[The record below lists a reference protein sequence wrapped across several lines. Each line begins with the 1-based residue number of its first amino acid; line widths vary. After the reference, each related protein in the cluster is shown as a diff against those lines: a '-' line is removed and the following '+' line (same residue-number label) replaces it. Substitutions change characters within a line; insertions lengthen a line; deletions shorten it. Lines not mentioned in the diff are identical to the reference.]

1 MDLII
6 FTISMVALIYGAD
19 FVIKESERIALHFN
33 ISSFVIGATLVAV
46 GTSLPEMAVSMSASA
61 KGSSDIAVANV
72 IGSTIFNISLVL
84 GLVFLLAKKINPH
97 RDLFAKDSAWSL
109 FPILIFILM
118 GIDGKLSMFDGILF
132 LLLMGAYVMFLIN
145 SNSLEEDIDEE
156 LLKEKFNWL
165 KTTIL
170 LLIGFIFVIV
180 GANFA
185 IDSVGNIA
193 RSFGIS
199 EWIIGLFLVAFGTS
213 LPELTISIKSALN
226 NNADLAIGNI
236 IGSNVANFTMVLGLS
251 AIINPLNVNFSSY
264 YFDITAAFI
273 ATLMLV
279 FITANKLYNK
289 SAGIALLVILGLVI
303 QNSLV

>member
-1 MDLII
+1 MDFLIFI
-6 FTISMVALIYGAD
+6 IAMAALIYGAD

-61 KGSSDIAVANV
+61 KGSADIAVANV

-84 GLVFLLAKKINPH
+84 GLVFLLAKNIEPK
-97 RDLFAKDSAWSL
+97 RDLFAKDSAWSI

-118 GIDGKLSMFDGILF
+118 GIDGRISMFDGILF
-132 LLLMGAYVMFLIN
+132 LCMMGAYLLFLIN
-145 SNSLEEDIDEE
+145 SNSIEQSDEDLSKD
-156 LLKEKFNWL
+156 KFNWI
-165 KTTIL
+165 KTLVL

-185 IDSVGNIA
+185 IDSAGNIA
-193 RSFGIS
+193 RGFGIS

-213 LPELTISIKSALN
+213 LPELIISVKSAIN

-251 AIINPLNVNFSSY
+251 SIINPLNVDFNSY
-264 YFDITAAFI
+264 LFDISAAFI
-273 ATLMLV
+273 VSLMLV

-289 SAGIALLVILGLVI
+289 SAGIALLVVLGLVI
-303 QNSLV
+303 QNSL

>member
-1 MDLII
+1 MDFLIFI
-6 FTISMVALIYGAD
+6 IAMAALIYGAD

-46 GTSLPEMAVSMSASA
+46 GTSLPVMAVSMTASA
-61 KGSSDIAVANV
+61 KGSADIAVANV

-84 GLVFLLAKKINPH
+84 GLVFLLAKNIEPK
-97 RDLFAKDSAWSL
+97 RDLFAKDSAWSI

-118 GIDGKLSMFDGILF
+118 GIDGRISMFDGILF
-132 LLLMGAYVMFLIN
+132 ICMMGAYLLFLIN
-145 SNSLEEDIDEE
+145 SNSIEQSDEDLSKD
-156 LLKEKFNWL
+156 KFNWI
-165 KTTIL
+165 KTLVL

-185 IDSVGNIA
+185 IDSAGNIA
-193 RSFGIS
+193 RGFGIS

-213 LPELTISIKSALN
+213 LPELIISVKSAIN

-251 AIINPLNVNFSSY
+251 SIINPLNVDFNSY
-264 YFDITAAFI
+264 LFDISAAFI
-273 ATLMLV
+273 VSLMLV

-289 SAGIALLVILGLVI
+289 SAGIALLVVLGLVI
-303 QNSLV
+303 QNSL

>member
-6 FTISMVALIYGAD
+6 FTISMAALIYGAD

-61 KGSSDIAVANV
+61 KGSADIAVANV

-132 LLLMGAYVMFLIN
+132 LLLMGAYLMFLIN
-145 SNSLEEDIDEE
+145 SNSLEEDIDED

-165 KTTIL
+165 KTGML

-185 IDSVGNIA
+185 IDSAGNIA
-193 RSFGIS
+193 RSFGVS
-199 EWIIGLFLVAFGTS
+199 EWMIGLFLVAFGTS
-213 LPELTISIKSALN
+213 LPELTISIKSAIN

-251 AIINPLNVNFSSY
+251 AIINPLNIDFSSY

>member
-1 MDLII
+1 MDFLIFI
-6 FTISMVALIYGAD
+6 IAMAALIYGAD

-61 KGSSDIAVANV
+61 KGSADIAVANV

-84 GLVFLLAKKINPH
+84 GLVFLLAKNIEPK
-97 RDLFAKDSAWSL
+97 RDLFAKDSAWSI

-118 GIDGKLSMFDGILF
+118 GIDGRISMFDGILF
-132 LLLMGAYVMFLIN
+132 ICMMGAYLLFLIN
-145 SNSLEEDIDEE
+145 SNSIEQSDEDLSKD
-156 LLKEKFNWL
+156 KFNWI
-165 KTTIL
+165 KTLVL
-170 LLIGFIFVIV
+170 LLIGFIFFFFW
-180 GANFA
+180 ANFA
-185 IDSVGNIA
+185 IDSAGNIA
-193 RSFGIS
+193 RGFGIS

-213 LPELTISIKSALN
+213 LPELIISVKSAIN

-251 AIINPLNVNFSSY
+251 SIINPLNVDFNSY
-264 YFDITAAFI
+264 LFDISAAFI
-273 ATLMLV
+273 VSLMLV

-289 SAGIALLVILGLVI
+289 SAGIALLVVLGLVI
-303 QNSLV
+303 QNSL

>member
-1 MDLII
+1 MDFLIFI
-6 FTISMVALIYGAD
+6 IAMAALIYGAD

-61 KGSSDIAVANV
+61 KGSADIAVANV

-84 GLVFLLAKKINPH
+84 GLVFLLAKNIEPK
-97 RDLFAKDSAWSL
+97 RDLFAKDSAWSI

-118 GIDGKLSMFDGILF
+118 GIDGRISMFDGILF
-132 LLLMGAYVMFLIN
+132 ICMMGAYLLFLIN
-145 SNSLEEDIDEE
+145 SNSIEQSDEDLSKD
-156 LLKEKFNWL
+156 KFNWI
-165 KTTIL
+165 KTLVL

-185 IDSVGNIA
+185 IDSAGNIA
-193 RSFGIS
+193 RGFGIS

-213 LPELTISIKSALN
+213 LPELIISVKSAIN

-251 AIINPLNVNFSSY
+251 SIINPLNVNFSSY

-289 SAGIALLVILGLVI
+289 SAGIALLVILALVI
-303 QNSLV
+303 QNSL